1 MEART
6 KTPPYDSEPGLD
18 RVSARSTG
26 QRGKF
31 RLSAFSALRNRDY
44 RWFWFGMLASFNAMQ
59 MQMVARGWLVYTM
72 TDSAFLLGLVSAGY
86 GIPMVVLS
94 LYGGAV
100 VDRVRKRN
108 LLVAVRAG
116 LSVLSLIITILI
128 FTNTISVWHLML
140 NSILSGVLFSFY
152 GPGRQA
158 FIAELVGKDS
168 IMNAIAMNSMAMNIC
183 RIASPALAGLL
194 IKVIGIPGVYGLV
207 TISGFLVVFSLAM
220 IPAGKKTEVRPDTPM
235 LADVLEGIRYVKD
248 NAVILCLLIIGFIPV
263 LTAMPYQML
272 MPVFAKTVFSAGE
285 TGLGLLMS
293 AVGVGALTG
302 SATLASLGNYEH
314 KGRLMLI
321 VGSFFGLFLVL
332 FGFMGSLRPGLTVL
346 LFVGFCSTLFMTLVN
361 TMLMTSTPEELLGR
375 VMSIHMMTFGLM
387 PLGTLPAGALAQTAG
402 APFTVILGG
411 TLTTVSVLFMAFT
424 QPRLRKLK

>member
-1 MEART
+1 MRGRIRTFQHESEAG
-6 KTPPYDSEPGLD
+6 SGGLD
-18 RVSARSTG
+18 ARDGG

-31 RLSAFSALRNRDY
+31 RLSAFSALKIRDY
-44 RWFWFGMLASFNAMQ
+44 RWFWFGMLASFNGMQ

-108 LLVAVRAG
+108 LLVTVRGG
-116 LSVLSLIITILI
+116 LSILSLIITVLILI
-128 FTNTISVWHLML
+128 NKISVWHLFA
-140 NSILSGVLFSFY
+140 NSVLSGVLFSFY

-183 RIASPALAGLL
+183 RVASPALAGFL
-194 IKVIGIPGVYGLV
+194 IRYIGIPGVYVLV

-220 IPAGKKTEVRPDTPM
+220 IPAGKKTEVRPGTPL
-235 LADVLEGIRYVKD
+235 LADVLEGIWYVKD
-248 NAVILCLLIIGFIPV
+248 NKVILCLLIIGFIPV

-272 MPVFAKTVFSAGE
+272 MPVFAKTVFAAGE

-293 AVGVGALTG
+293 AVGVGALAG
-302 SATLASLGNYEH
+302 STTLASLGNYEH
-314 KGRLMLI
+314 KGKLMLVI
-321 VGSFFGLFLVL
+321 GSLFGLALAL
-332 FGFMGSLRPGLTVL
+332 FGLMRTLHPALAVL
-346 LFVGFCSTLFMTLVN
+346 LSVGFCSTLFMTLVN
-361 TMLMTSTPEELLGR
+361 TLLMTSTPEELLGR

-387 PLGTLPAGALAQTAG
+387 PLGTLPAGILAQAVG
-402 APFTVILGG
+402 APVTVMLGG
-411 TLTTVSVLFMAFT
+411 LLTILFVLVMAFT
-424 QPRLRKLK
+424 QPRLRELA